1 MAPSNT
7 SDDVW
12 HLQSYYATKPCYVV
26 TTPPPNLTID
36 RTIFEMWMVYPPTKR
51 GPSEGRRVNGK
62 GN

>member
-1 MAPSNT
+1 MPDDSRIPGQNVEEMALNGSVLSSVKFGGPI
-7 SDDVW
+7 
-12 HLQSYYATKPCYVV
+12 
-26 TTPPPNLTID
+26 LTID